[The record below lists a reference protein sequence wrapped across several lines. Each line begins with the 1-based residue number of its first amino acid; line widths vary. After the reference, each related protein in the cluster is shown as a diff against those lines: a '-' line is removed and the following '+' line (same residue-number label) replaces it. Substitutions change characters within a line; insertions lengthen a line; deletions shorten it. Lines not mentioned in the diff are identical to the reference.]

1 MSGSFL
7 SLGDF
12 LSEFYI
18 AIKGGSKER
27 SITMN
32 ELLGP
37 LPLDDGNKATASSL
51 LDSANVIKC
60 GGRVDLG
67 GTGTEL
73 L

>member
-1 MSGSFL
+1 
-7 SLGDF
+7 
-12 LSEFYI
+12 
-18 AIKGGSKER
+18 
-27 SITMN
+27 MN
-32 ELLGP
+32 ELLGT

-73 L
+73 LQACRLPKGSIDLVDVTFCISVLEVGGDK